1 MARLLELLTCQVFP
15 IESSG
20 VKVGTWLG
28 ALTRGPILSYPLEIA
43 RRPRTVVGLR
53 TEYLI
58 SRR

>member
-15 IESSG
+15 IESRG

-53 TEYLI
+53 RILD
-58 SRR
+58 